1 MKRISLE
8 ELLEACHTDSYEEQY
23 HYIIDLLEQGHIKP
37 VKAAGTNGK
46 KPALYR
52 FYWKREQKKDYR
64 VLEEELKYQMH
75 PMISVDYYLSHLEN
89 YERDRDYV
97 LLLNR
102 YLRGKQ
108 GQLVYPES
116 VNERSFE
123 VWYREKFLTREQ
135 GKKILGRCGLDMVYL
150 NVYETAEPL
159 SYYSHTRQTPQNLLI
174 LENKDT
180 FYSMRRHL
188 LEEGEKIL
196 GEDIGTLIY
205 GAGKRVLRSF
215 RDFEFCVEPYM
226 RDPGNKIFYFGDL
239 DYEGI
244 GIYENLAEL
253 FQSGWEIVPFVP
265 AYQRMLSK
273 APEPERLPDTSE
285 GQNRNISD
293 VFFSYF
299 QKEQTGYMKEILH
312 RGKYIPQE
320 ILNISD
326 FQAEGEEG
334 TV

>member
-108 GQLVYPES
+108 GQLV
-116 VNERSFE
+116 
-123 VWYREKFLTREQ
+123 
-135 GKKILGRCGLDMVYL
+135 
-150 NVYETAEPL
+150 
-159 SYYSHTRQTPQNLLI
+159 
-174 LENKDT
+174 
-180 FYSMRRHL
+180 
-188 LEEGEKIL
+188 
-196 GEDIGTLIY
+196 
-205 GAGKRVLRSF
+205 
-215 RDFEFCVEPYM
+215 
-226 RDPGNKIFYFGDL
+226 
-239 DYEGI
+239 
-244 GIYENLAEL
+244 
-253 FQSGWEIVPFVP
+253 
-265 AYQRMLSK
+265 
-273 APEPERLPDTSE
+273 
-285 GQNRNISD
+285 
-293 VFFSYF
+293 
-299 QKEQTGYMKEILH
+299 
-312 RGKYIPQE
+312 
-320 ILNISD
+320 
-326 FQAEGEEG
+326 
-334 TV
+334 

>member
-1 MKRISLE
+1 MR
-8 ELLEACHTDSYEEQY
+8 Q
-23 HYIIDLLEQGHIKP
+23 
-37 VKAAGTNGK
+37 
-46 KPALYR
+46 R
-52 FYWKREQKKDYR
+52 
-64 VLEEELKYQMH
+64 
-75 PMISVDYYLSHLEN
+75 
-89 YERDRDYV
+89 
-97 LLLNR
+97 
-102 YLRGKQ
+102 
-108 GQLVYPES
+108 
-116 VNERSFE
+116 
-123 VWYREKFLTREQ
+123 
-135 GKKILGRCGLDMVYL
+135 
-150 NVYETAEPL
+150 
-159 SYYSHTRQTPQNLLI
+159 SHTRQTPQNLLI

-299 QKEQTGYMKEILH
+299 QKEQTSYMKEILY

-334 TV
+334 TA

>member
-150 NVYETAEPL
+150 NVYETAEP
-159 SYYSHTRQTPQNLLI
+159 Y
-174 LENKDT
+174 KADT
-180 FYSMRRHL
+180 TKS
-188 LEEGEKIL
+188 
-196 GEDIGTLIY
+196 
-205 GAGKRVLRSF
+205 S
-215 RDFEFCVEPYM
+215 
-226 RDPGNKIFYFGDL
+226 DPGK
-239 DYEGI
+239 
-244 GIYENLAEL
+244 
-253 FQSGWEIVPFVP
+253 
-265 AYQRMLSK
+265 
-273 APEPERLPDTSE
+273 
-285 GQNRNISD
+285 
-293 VFFSYF
+293 
-299 QKEQTGYMKEILH
+299 
-312 RGKYIPQE
+312 
-320 ILNISD
+320 
-326 FQAEGEEG
+326 
-334 TV
+334 